1 MIEVTKINIKEKNEN
16 DTSKVI
22 AYADITLNDAFAIH
36 GIKILMGDNGEYI
49 AFPSRKDN
57 NNGKYYDICH
67 PINSETRGIISEAI
81 LNEYKK

>member
-1 MIEVTKINIKEKNEN
+1 MIEVTRVNIKDKGEN
-16 DTSKVI
+16 DNSKI
-22 AYADITLNDAFAIH
+22 LAYADITINNGIAIH

-67 PINSETRGIISEAI
+67 PINSETREIISNAI
-81 LNEYKK
+81 LSEYSK